1 MLKRKAYRLFESWL
15 EAPSMKALLV
25 MGARQVGKSY
35 LVDAFCSDHFENVV
49 KFDLIENAEIRDSF
63 SAAKSADDLE
73 LRMSVA
79 ATSPLVPNKTAIIID
94 EVQEC
99 PNIVTYIKYLVQKGT
114 YRFILTGSLLG
125 VRLDSIDSLPVGYV
139 TKVQMYPLDFEEF
152 CWANGL
158 NEAVYQQAV
167 QCFEERRALPEFLYT
182 RLLDLFHRYLMVGG
196 MPDAVNAFLATN
208 NIDSVRTV
216 QQDLHGLYR
225 LDITKYAPPELRLT
239 IREIYDLIPSQA
251 LSKTRRFNFGSI
263 QGVKRFT
270 QVENQFLWLVQ
281 AGVALAVYNVVAP
294 SAPLLAYEERNKFKL
309 FYLDAGML
317 AAALPKSSYQG
328 LLDGKATVNMGAAYE
343 AFAAQEL
350 AAHGFSL
357 RYFTSKR
364 IGELDFL
371 AEHQDGA
378 IDALEIKSG
387 GSYMTHSA
395 LDHALEVPEYSI
407 DNAYVFAESNIF
419 EKDGICYLPI
429 FLLGALDPES

>member
-1 MLKRKAYRLFESWL
+1 MLKRKAYRLFEKWL
-15 EAPSMKALLV
+15 EAPSKKALLV

-35 LVDAFCSDHFENVV
+35 LVDVFCSKHFEHVV
-49 KFDLIENAEIRDSF
+49 KFDLIENASVRESF
-63 SAAKSADDLE
+63 AAAKSADDLE

-79 ATSPLVPNKTAIIID
+79 ASSPLVPDKTAVIID

-99 PNIVTYIKYLVQKGT
+99 PNIVTFIKYLAQRGA
-114 YRFILTGSLLG
+114 YRFVLTGSLLG

-158 NEAVYQQAV
+158 DEAIYQQAV
-167 QCFEERRALPEFLYT
+167 QCFRERTALPEFLYA
-182 RLLDLFHRYLMVGG
+182 RLLDVFHRYLMVGG
-196 MPDAVNAFLATN
+196 MPDAVNTFLATN
-208 NIDSVRTV
+208 NIDSVRAV
-216 QQDLHGLYR
+216 QQDLHSLYR
-225 LDITKYAPPELRLT
+225 LDITKYAPPELCLT

-251 LSKTRRFNFGSI
+251 LLKTRRFNLGSI
-263 QGVKRFT
+263 KGVKRFT
-270 QVENQFLWLVQ
+270 QVETQFLWLVQ
-281 AGVALAVYNVVAP
+281 AGVALAVYNVVSP

-317 AAALPKSSYQG
+317 SAALPKNSYQG
-328 LLDGKATVNMGAAYE
+328 LLDGKATINMGAAYE

-350 AAHGFSL
+350 AEHGFSL
-357 RYFTSKR
+357 RYFTSKK

-371 AEHQDGA
+371 AEHQDGT

-419 EKDGICYLPI
+419 EKDGILYVPI
-429 FLLGALDPES
+429 FLLGGLSYES